1 MPNVPSPRNSRTDPN
16 FGRNSGNPSPR
27 YDHLHNHSDQPRGV
41 GRGFTSASRD
51 LLHLAVSQGAI
62 PDMSANPDLDFL
74 AEVRDNT
81 NLRYD
86 LRLTAASAR
95 LPYVARRLASEP
107 FVPPVPDQYQLPR
120 LDTTAACQEALAIVT
135 GDMVS
140 GKLRLDTG
148 KYFLANIQTAMES
161 HKITEV
167 EAQIAEFRA
176 IVEQVEAAKTI
187 EHMPHPTEEPS
198 V

>member
-1 MPNVPSPRNSRTDPN
+1 MVGKAPSPHSAINGRKATPN
-16 FGRNSGNPSPR
+16 YNPAYS
-27 YDHLHNHSDQPRGV
+27 HLNGQPGQPNKGERSTAAV
-41 GRGFTSASRD
+41 RD
-51 LLHLAVSQGAI
+51 LIQYAHTTGAI
-62 PDMSANPDLDFL
+62 PSMSANPDLDFL
-74 AEVRDNT
+74 AEVRDNP

-86 LRLTAASAR
+86 LRATAASAR

-107 FVPPVPDQYQLPR
+107 YIPPVPENYQLPR

-135 GDMVS
+135 ADMVS

-161 HKITEV
+161 LKVSEV

-176 IVEQVEAAKTI
+176 IVEAVEQAKVI

>member
-1 MPNVPSPRNSRTDPN
+1 MSTRPNTWSRIN
-16 FGRNSGNPSPR
+16 GRKSTGNPNPTYS
-27 YDHLHNHSDQPRGV
+27 HLHNQPGQTNGHHVHAQLRELESHSEY
-41 GRGFTSASRD
+41 
-51 LLHLAVSQGAI
+51 QGYT
-62 PDMSANPDLDFL
+62 DMSSSPDLDFL
-74 AEVRDNT
+74 AEVRDNP

-95 LPYVARRLASEP
+95 LPYVNRRLASEP

-135 GDMVS
+135 ADMVS

-161 HKITEV
+161 LKITEV

-176 IVEQVEAAKTI
+176 LVESVEAAKTI
-187 EHMPHPTEEPS
+187 EHMPVPEEPS
-198 V
+198 P

>member
-1 MPNVPSPRNSRTDPN
+1 MTGTFPSPHSRLNGAKATPN
-16 FGRNSGNPSPR
+16 YNPAYS
-27 YDHLHNHSDQPRGV
+27 HLNGQPGQPNKGERS
-41 GRGFTSASRD
+41 TAAARD
-51 LLHLAVSQGAI
+51 LLQYAHATGAI
-62 PDMSANPDLDFL
+62 PNMSANPDLDFL
-74 AEVRDNT
+74 AEVRDNP

-86 LRLTAASAR
+86 LRATAAAAR
-95 LPYVARRLASEP
+95 LPYVNRRLASEP

-135 GDMVS
+135 ADMVS

-161 HKITEV
+161 LKVTEV
-167 EAQIAEFRA
+167 EAQIAEFRS
-176 IVEQVEAAKTI
+176 IVEAVEAAKTI
-187 EHMPHPTEEPS
+187 EHMPHPDEP